1 MVGRSRALTC
11 VSEIATAYRTD
22 LKKLQ
27 ENDEKYKEYRKNL
40 RPKAINNLKYNMV
53 LDEVADKENI
63 DVSEKEIDEEI
74 KKYAETSKKDFQTLK
89 NTMIENKTLENLR
102 YRLKLDKALELIN
115 KDAKLDKVKK
125 LNYGEEEENK

>member
-1 MVGRSRALTC
+1 
-11 VSEIATAYRTD
+11 
-22 LKKLQ
+22 
-27 ENDEKYKEYRKNL
+27 
-40 RPKAINNLKYNMV
+40 

-74 KKYAETSKKDFQTLK
+74 KKYAENSKKDFQTLK

>member
-1 MVGRSRALTC
+1 M
-11 VSEIATAYRTD
+11 I
-22 LKKLQ
+22 
-27 ENDEKYKEYRKNL
+27 
-40 RPKAINNLKYNMV
+40 